1 MEEEQKS
8 DLLDALEIR
17 ERKYIEGRLSGKSK
31 MQAALDAGYTESIAA
46 NATVKIESRDVR
58 RAFQDLA
65 REAIPAEKIMGETAR
80 GFGCSEG

>member
-31 MQAALDAGYTESIAA
+31 MQAALDAGYTESMAA

-58 RAFQDLA
+58 RAFRIWRGKRSPRKRSWRDCA
-65 REAIPAEKIMGETAR
+65 RVWMQ
-80 GFGCSEG
+80 